1 MATKTWKGDDATTPN
16 SWSVA
21 GNWDG
26 GVPVNS
32 DDVIIPAGSA
42 AITAGLNQSAVTL
55 NSLIVENG
63 FDQNIGSTTGD
74 LQIGTSRF
82 EFSALGGTQYID
94 LGSSNIDALIKNAA
108 QPGDGFFGLYLI
120 GSSLNTVSVDNGR
133 VAIAGLGGQTATVDD
148 ARVIGTGTLK
158 LGSGV
163 TLTDT
168 YLTGEGTILQY
179 CAGTNVDV
187 HAGLFRSYGV
197 GAITT
202 VNAYGGELI
211 LNSSGTIT
219 TLNQYGGEV
228 DLTKSAIA
236 RTVTNYN
243 VKKGAS
249 GSQLASKVDTT
260 YVTLSNDF
268 AFDTGLVEVDVDW
281 GA

>member
-32 DDVIIPAGSA
+32 DDVIIPAGSL

-55 NSLIVENG
+55 DSLIVENG
-63 FDQNIGSTTGD
+63 FDQNIGSATAD
-74 LQIGTSRF
+74 LQIGTSGF

-94 LGSSNIDALIKNAA
+94 LGSSNIDALIKNA
-108 QPGDGFFGLYLI
+108 PEPESGFFGLYLI
-120 GSSLNTVSVDNGR
+120 GSSLNTVSVDSGK
-133 VAIAGLGGQTATVDD
+133 VAVAGLGGQTATVDD
-148 ARVIGTGTLK
+148 ARVIGNGILK
-158 LGSGV
+158 IGSGV
-163 TLTDT
+163 TLGDS
-168 YLTGEGTILQY
+168 YITGEGTILQY

-187 HAGLFRSYGV
+187 LAGLFRSYGE
-197 GAITT
+197 GAIATI
-202 VNAYGGELI
+202 NAYGGELI
-211 LNSSGTIT
+211 PNSSGTVTDI
-219 TLNQYGGEV
+219 NHYGGAV
-228 DLTKSAIA
+228 DLTKSGIA

-249 GSQLASKVDTT
+249 GTDLSYRIDTSIVT
-260 YVTLSNDF
+260 IGTLS
-268 AFDTGLVEVDVDW
+268 FDAGMLEADIAW